1 MNPKHLIAFSALFAA
16 TQAEALPVAS
26 VSLDTVTVSPSA
38 PYTDTNGL
46 LTDYG
51 NASASPWMKKLQS
64 VAQGS
69 GETFRILQI
78 GDSHTAGDFF
88 TDSLR
93 KRLQKTWG
101 DGGIGWVYPA
111 NVKGQR
117 MAAVRHNGNWQS
129 LTSRNNSGDFP
140 LGGILAHTGSGGSMT
155 LTASDGIA
163 SKQRVSLFAKP
174 LLAEQTLTVNGNTVS
189 ANGGGW
195 QVLDTGAAL
204 PLTIHT
210 EMPWDIG
217 FINIENPAGG
227 ITVSAMG
234 INGAQL
240 TQWSKWRADRMND
253 LAQTGADLVILAY
266 GTNEA
271 FGDNI
276 DIADTEQKW
285 LDTVRQI
292 RDSLPAAGILII
304 GAPESLKNTLG
315 VCGTRP
321 VRLTE
326 VQQMQRCIARQGQTM
341 FWSWQNA
348 MGGVCSMKNWLNHG
362 WAAKDGVHFS
372 AKGYQRSAEMLADS
386 LEELVRAAAIR
397 Q

>member
-51 NASASPWMKKLQS
+51 NAAASPWMKKLRS

-129 LTSRNNSGDFP
+129 LTSRNNTGDFP

-204 PLTIHT
+204 PLTIQT

-240 TQWSKWRADRMND
+240 SQWSKWRADRMND
-253 LAQTGADLVILAY
+253 LAQTGADLVILSY

-271 FGDNI
+271 FNNNI

-292 RDSLPAAGILII
+292 HDSLPAAGILII

-326 VQQMQRCIARQGQTM
+326 VQQMQRRVARQGQTM
-341 FWSWQNA
+341 FWS
-348 MGGVCSMKNWLNHG
+348 
-362 WAAKDGVHFS
+362 
-372 AKGYQRSAEMLADS
+372 
-386 LEELVRAAAIR
+386 
-397 Q
+397 

>member
-51 NASASPWMKKLQS
+51 NAAASPWMKKLRS

-117 MAAVRHNGNWQS
+117 MAAVRYNGNWQS
-129 LTSRNNSGDFP
+129 LNSRSAAADFP

-155 LTASDGIA
+155 LTASDGKTG
-163 SKQRVSLFAKP
+163 KQRISL
-174 LLAEQTLTVNGNTVS
+174 
-189 ANGGGW
+189 
-195 QVLDTGAAL
+195 
-204 PLTIHT
+204 
-210 EMPWDIG
+210 
-217 FINIENPAGG
+217 
-227 ITVSAMG
+227 
-234 INGAQL
+234 
-240 TQWSKWRADRMND
+240 
-253 LAQTGADLVILAY
+253 
-266 GTNEA
+266 
-271 FGDNI
+271 
-276 DIADTEQKW
+276 
-285 LDTVRQI
+285 
-292 RDSLPAAGILII
+292 
-304 GAPESLKNTLG
+304 
-315 VCGTRP
+315 
-321 VRLTE
+321 
-326 VQQMQRCIARQGQTM
+326 
-341 FWSWQNA
+341 
-348 MGGVCSMKNWLNHG
+348 
-362 WAAKDGVHFS
+362 
-372 AKGYQRSAEMLADS
+372 
-386 LEELVRAAAIR
+386 
-397 Q
+397 